1 MFSRGIYMSSQSI
14 KKNAV
19 LNVIKSVMGIIFP
32 LITYPYA
39 ARVIGV
45 ENIGKI
51 NYSASIVSYFT
62 LFAAFGIT
70 TYAIRE
76 CSKIRDNKE
85 ALSKRASEIFSL
97 NLLTTGVSL
106 ITLYILAFSVGNLSP
121 YTSIIC
127 IQSLSII
134 FTTIGVDWINVVFEE
149 YKYITIRSIIINVVH
164 LLLLFLLVKNRSDYY
179 QYAFLTV
186 ANNIIIGGMN
196 FFYCRRFIHI
206 TPSFSKN
213 LLDHFRKLLPFFVNE
228 ISIAIY
234 VSADTTMLGALKGD
248 YAVGLYST
256 AVKVYSIVK
265 TIFIAIYSVT
275 LPRLSLCIGQDD
287 NIRFREI
294 LSHVF
299 STFIVLSVPACTGLF
314 LYSKEIVSII
324 GSEEFLSASTSLSL
338 LSIALLF
345 AVFGGIFTRCI
356 NIPLGHEKTNTTAT
370 IIAAIENICLNFIFI
385 PLLSER
391 GAALTTVFAEATVLF
406 FCIWKAKKNKIDL
419 HNVIVKKHIIDA
431 LAGCIAIVGIY
442 FACSRMINNTLLC
455 FATGFATSVICYF
468 IMLLIAKNSVLNEY
482 LQAFKI
488 KFKRKV

>member
-1 MFSRGIYMSSQSI
+1 MSNKSI

-19 LNVIKSVMGIIFP
+19 LNVIKSMMGIIFP

-39 ARVIGV
+39 ARIIGV

-76 CSKIRDNKE
+76 CSKIRENKE
-85 ALSKRASEIFSL
+85 ELTKIASEIFSL
-97 NLLTTGVSL
+97 NLLTTGLSL
-106 ITLYILAFSVGNLSP
+106 LALYIVTFFVQRLRP
-121 YTSIIC
+121 YTTIIC

-149 YKYITIRSIIINVVH
+149 YKYITIRSIVINIVH
-164 LLLLFLLVKNRSDYY
+164 MVLLFLLVKNRSDYY

-196 FFYCRRFIHI
+196 YIYCRRFIRI
-206 TPSFSKN
+206 TPSFSKKIFF
-213 LLDHFRKLLPFFVNE
+213 HFRNLLPFFVNE

-234 VSADTTMLGALKGD
+234 VSADTTMLGAMQGD

-287 NIRFREI
+287 NGRFKEI
-294 LSHVF
+294 LSNVF
-299 STFIVLSVPACTGLF
+299 STFIILAIPACTGLF
-314 LYSKEIVSII
+314 VYSKEIVSII
-324 GSEEFLSASTSLSL
+324 GSEEFLSASTSLSV

-345 AVFGGIFTRCI
+345 AVFGGVFTRCI
-356 NIPLGHEKTNTTAT
+356 NIPLGYEKTNTSAT
-370 IIAAIENICLNFIFI
+370 IIAATENIFLNFLFI
-385 PLLSER
+385 PLLKEK
-391 GAALTTVFAEATVLF
+391 GAALTTVLAEATVLF
-406 FCIWKAKKNKIDL
+406 FCIWRAKHYKIDMR
-419 HNVIVKKHIIDA
+419 NVIIGRHLFDSIV
-431 LAGCIAIVGIY
+431 GCIVIIGIY
-442 FACSRMINNTLLC
+442 VACSTMIENSLIR
-455 FATGFATSVICYF
+455 FAVGFVSSIICYF
-468 IMLLIAKNSVLNEY
+468 TILLIAKNSIISGYVQN
-482 LQAFKI
+482 FKI
-488 KFKRKV
+488 KCKRKS